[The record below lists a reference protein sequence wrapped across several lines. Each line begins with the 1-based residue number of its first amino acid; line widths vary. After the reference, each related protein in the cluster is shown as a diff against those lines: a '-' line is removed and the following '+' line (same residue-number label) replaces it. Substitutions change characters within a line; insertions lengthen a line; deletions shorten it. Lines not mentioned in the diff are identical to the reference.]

1 MGAIVGLISIFFCK
15 MDEKGRKGQP
25 IVIVVEKSSTK
36 VSLEKSYK
44 SRAATIIGTI
54 HILCGIAA
62 FFSNIALLLF
72 SSRFHI
78 GVFGTGIWSSVFFI
92 ISGSLSICSGKNTNS
107 CLIIST
113 MVMSIISA
121 ISAGILIIFSAI
133 GLAHDGYSCH
143 YYDCDVH
150 PEIFHGIQL
159 LAGIIELVLAITS
172 ASLSCKATCCR
183 DKIDM
188 DTTTPYKVVYKPD
201 SDLDHHKI
209 VSQALN
215 IEHLDQELLAD
226 NQEDQGKSFAYNK
239 FS

>member
-1 MGAIVGLISIFFCK
+1 MEEEGTKS
-15 MDEKGRKGQP
+15 QP

-44 SRAATIIGTI
+44 SRVATIIGAI
-54 HILCGIAA
+54 HIFCGLAA
-62 FFSNIALLLF
+62 CASNIAMLVVVYK
-72 SSRFHI
+72 FHFGAI
-78 GVFGTGIWSSVFFI
+78 GTGIWSSVFFI

-121 ISAGILIIFSAI
+121 ISAGILVIFSAI
-133 GLAHDGYSCH
+133 GLAHDSYGCPH
-143 YYDCDVH
+143 YYDCHVD

-159 LAGIIELVLAITS
+159 LVGIIEMVLAISS
-172 ASLSCKATCCR
+172 ASISCKATCCR
-183 DKIDM
+183 DKIAR

-201 SDLDHHKI
+201 TDIDHHKI
-209 VSQALN
+209 VSLALN
-215 IEHLDQELLAD
+215 IQHSDQELLA
-226 NQEDQGKSFAYNK
+226 EDQDDQDGQGKNFAFNK